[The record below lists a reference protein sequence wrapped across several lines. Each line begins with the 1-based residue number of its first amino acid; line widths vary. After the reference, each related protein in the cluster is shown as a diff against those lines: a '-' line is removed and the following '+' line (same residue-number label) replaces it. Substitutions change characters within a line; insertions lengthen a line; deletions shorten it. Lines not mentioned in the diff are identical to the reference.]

1 MTSLGLPI
9 ISPEDMDDEIAAS
22 VARKVLRLDRERL
35 DAIDRWIDAGAPV
48 VEGIGALNPAQLRA
62 LRGWICRG
70 APLDAAF
77 PGLRGVAEEAPL
89 AIAV

>member
-1 MTSLGLPI
+1 
-9 ISPEDMDDEIAAS
+9 MDDEIAAS

-35 DAIDRWIDAGAPV
+35 EAIDRWIDAGAPV
-48 VEGIGALNPAQLRA
+48 VDGIGALDSAQLRA

-70 APLDAAF
+70 APLDGAF
-77 PGLRGVAEEAPL
+77 PGLRAVAEEAPI